1 MTILHTAIMG
11 LEKINKDNFY
21 EQRITTGLIRL
32 DEGHDRPVWEHLSKK
47 TKLIPFSPETIFLDG
62 IILLAITELGVD
74 LNDLVKGKNEALHD
88 QDHFIDLNLDST
100 PSAIY
105 EKLANILKDHKLNV
119 FALEN
124 KGGQLSEE
132 LSRLGIKHEI
142 FVKIS

>member
-1 MTILHTAIMG
+1 MTILHSAIMG
-11 LEKINKDNFY
+11 LEKINKDTFY

-47 TKLIPFSPETIFLDG
+47 AKLIPYSPETIFLDG
-62 IILLAITELGVD
+62 IILLAITELGVE
-74 LNDLVKGKNEALHD
+74 LAELVKVENKALDD
-88 QDHFIDLNLDST
+88 QEHFIDLNLDST

-105 EKLANILKDHKLNV
+105 EKLANILKDHQLNV

-124 KGGQLSEE
+124 KGDQFSEE

-142 FVKIS
+142 FVKR